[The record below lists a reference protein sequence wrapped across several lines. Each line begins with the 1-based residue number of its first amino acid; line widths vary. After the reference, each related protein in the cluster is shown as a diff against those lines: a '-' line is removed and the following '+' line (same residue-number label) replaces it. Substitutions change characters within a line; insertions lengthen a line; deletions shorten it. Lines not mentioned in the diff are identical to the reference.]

1 MSAMRRLARFRAL
14 LACAALAGLAAI
26 APAEARTL
34 AAIRASGTIGL
45 CAHPN
50 SLPFASKT
58 AEPPG
63 FQIELGRAL
72 AKQLGVSLTP
82 DWVLIS
88 YQIPR
93 AECDIVLDMVDE
105 REAMDFG
112 IKLTKP
118 YYRSGVG
125 LAVPADSAIR
135 SFHDLDAHT
144 KVGVQTGA
152 LAAMTLNQRHIP
164 ISVFG
169 FEDDML
175 AALATHEISA
185 AAVTP
190 VSAGYFNLKHP
201 EDKLRIVLPDEDE
214 HDLVWNIAVGMRRPD
229 DALRGA
235 IEAALDSLGADG
247 TIAAIYARYGVTLP
261 PPK

>member
-1 MSAMRRLARFRAL
+1 MRCWPCSAIGAADARSL
-14 LACAALAGLAAI
+14 
-26 APAEARTL
+26 EQ
-34 AAIRASGTIGL
+34 IRASGTIGL
-45 CAHPN
+45 CVHPN

-58 AEPPG
+58 ADPPG
-63 FQIELGRAL
+63 FQIEMGRAL

-82 DWVLIS
+82 DWILIS
-88 YQIPR
+88 YQVPR
-93 AECDIVLDMVDE
+93 AECDIVLDMIDE
-105 REAMDFG
+105 PEAMDFG

-125 LAVPADSAIR
+125 LAVPAGSKIA

-144 KVGVQTGA
+144 KVAVQTGS
-152 LAAMTLNQRHIP
+152 LAAMTLSQRHIP

-175 AALATHEISA
+175 DALAAHEVDA

-190 VSAGYFNLKHP
+190 ISTEYYDLRHP
-201 EDKLRIVLPDEDE
+201 QAKLGVVLPDEGE
-214 HDLVWNIAVGMRRPD
+214 HDLVWNISVGMRRPD
-229 DALRGA
+229 AALRAA
-235 IEAALDSLGADG
+235 IEAALDHLRSDG
-247 TIAAIYARYGVTLP
+247 TMAAIYARYGVTLP

>member
-1 MSAMRRLARFRAL
+1 MPRLRSLGGSLFAMA
-14 LACAALAGLAAI
+14 LACVLAVPAAQ
-26 APAEARTL
+26 ARPLSLIKAT
-34 AAIRASGTIGL
+34 GEIGV

-58 AEPPG
+58 ANPPG
-63 FQIELGRAL
+63 FQIEVGRAL

-88 YQIPR
+88 YQVPR
-93 AECDIVLDMVDE
+93 AACDILLDMVDE
-105 REAMDFG
+105 PSAMDFG

-125 LAVPADSAIR
+125 LAVPKGSRIA
-135 SFHDLDAHT
+135 SFHDLNAHT
-144 KVGVQTGA
+144 KVGVLVGSI
-152 LAAMTLNQRHIP
+152 AAMTLGKQHIG
-164 ISVFG
+164 ISIFG

-175 AALATHEISA
+175 AALAAHEIDA

-190 VSAGYFNLKHP
+190 MSASYYIHQHP
-201 EDKLRIVLPDEDE
+201 DAGFGFIPPDESQ
-214 HDLVWNIAVGMRRPD
+214 HDLVWNISVGMRRPD
-229 DALRGA
+229 PALRAAIEDALA
-235 IEAALDSLGADG
+235 HMEADG
-247 TIAAIYARYGVTLP
+247 TLKTIYAHYGITLQ

>member
-1 MSAMRRLARFRAL
+1 MQPCRQFRAL
-14 LACAALAGLAAI
+14 FAGAVLAVLAVGAAD
-26 APAEARTL
+26 ARTL
-34 AAIRASGTIGL
+34 DQIRASGTIGL

-50 SLPFASKT
+50 SLPYASKT
-58 AEPPG
+58 ADPPG
-63 FQIELGRAL
+63 FQIEMGRAL

-82 DWVLIS
+82 DWILIA
-88 YQIPR
+88 YQVPR
-93 AECDIVLDMVDE
+93 AECDILLDMIAE
-105 REAMDFG
+105 PEAMDFG

-125 LAVPADSAIR
+125 LAVPEASKIK

-144 KVGVQTGA
+144 KVGVQTGS
-152 LAAMTLNQRHIP
+152 LAAMTLDQRHIP

-175 AALATHEISA
+175 EAVATHEVAA

-190 VSAGYFNLKHP
+190 ISTEYYNLRHP
-201 EDKLRIVLPDEDE
+201 DAKLRVVMPDEGE

-229 DALRGA
+229 AALRSA
-235 IEAALDSLGADG
+235 IEAALDQLRSDG
-247 TIAAIYARYGVTLP
+247 TMAAIYARYGVTLP

>member
-1 MSAMRRLARFRAL
+1 MQAHRLRTL
-14 LACAALAGLAAI
+14 LAGVVVAGAFLGAS
-26 APAEARTL
+26 AEARTL
-34 AAIRASGTIGL
+34 AAIRDTGEIGL

-58 AEPPG
+58 AQPPG
-63 FQIELGRAL
+63 FQIEVGQAL

-88 YQIPR
+88 YQVPR
-93 AECDIVLDMVDE
+93 AGCDILLDQVDE
-105 REAMDFG
+105 PEAMDYG

-125 LAVPADSAIR
+125 LAVPQGSPIA
-135 SFHDLDAHT
+135 SFHDLNAHT
-144 KVGVQTGA
+144 KVGVQVGS
-152 LAAMTLNQRHIP
+152 LAAMTLSQQHIP

-175 AALATHEISA
+175 AALAAHEVDA

-190 VSAGYFNLKHP
+190 MSAGYYNQQHP
-201 EDKLRIVLPDEDE
+201 GQGFGFVPPDEAE
-214 HDLVWNIAVGMRRPD
+214 HDLVWNVAVGMRRPD
-229 DALRGA
+229 PALRAA
-235 IEAALDSLGADG
+235 IEAALDHLTADG
-247 TIAAIYARYGVTLP
+247 TLTAIYARYGITLQ

>member
-1 MSAMRRLARFRAL
+1 MSRLRRLGGSL
-14 LACAALAGLAAI
+14 LAAALACGLS
-26 APAEARTL
+26 APAVQARPL
-34 AAIRASGTIGL
+34 SLIKASGEIGL

-58 AEPPG
+58 ANPPG
-63 FQIELGRAL
+63 FQIEVGRAI

-88 YQIPR
+88 WQVPR
-93 AECDIVLDMVDE
+93 AACDILLDMVDE
-105 REAMDFG
+105 PSAMDYG

-125 LAVPADSAIR
+125 LAVPKGSRIT
-135 SFHDLDAHT
+135 SFDALNAHT
-144 KVGVQTGA
+144 KVGVQTGS
-152 LAAMTLNQRHIP
+152 LAAMTLSQRHIP

-175 AALATHEISA
+175 AALAAHEIDA

-190 VSAGYFNLKHP
+190 MSAGYYNHQHP
-201 EDKLRIVLPDEDE
+201 DAGFGFVPPDERE

-229 DALRGA
+229 PALRAA
-235 IEAALDSLGADG
+235 IEEALDHLTADG
-247 TIAAIYARYGVTLP
+247 TLKAIYARYGITLQ